1 MELDAVSPNR
11 ARLASHHER
20 LADRMFHQLHR
31 VQHFFERAI
40 DGLRDRQVATVFLF
54 SNTRNLL

>member
-1 MELDAVSPNR
+1 MELDALSPNR

-20 LADRMFHQLHR
+20 LANRMFHQLLR
-31 VQHFFERAI
+31 FQHFFERAI
-40 DGLRDRQVATVFLF
+40 DGLGDWLVATVSLF